1 MTRVCKAATV
11 GLMTPMVAAAIAVG
25 LSQPAHA
32 AESCPPLGSATI
44 AAPSGT
50 VTVGSTV
57 HVSAQIN
64 GLMLLQAHLQ
74 ISGPG
79 LNQQVGK
86 SEWTGKIEGDVTMS
100 KAGAFTLAVIGNGT
114 GCTYKTEGF
123 SVKARPSPAKSTHAA
138 SPSKT
143 PGSGSGGNRTSSGS
157 GSLPTGN
164 VGNGATVGNP
174 GANPLNGAS
183 PFSLPSVAPDGS
195 GLNFAYP
202 SPEPQV
208 ASPLAQPAARNV
220 SQTTPIKWGQSL
232 AIALVLLIISAHLGM
247 WSRRQRLAAEGAR
260 AAAGGKRSGRGKTK
274 ARRGRKA
281 TAMMAATGVLTKP
294 AADEASP
301 VDEASPAAAD
311 SQPINSDESSRA
323 LNVADPTG
331 TAAAAA
337 SADTET
343 LDLGRAVGTG
353 QAPDEAETADQADG
367 ADGQQADSPAADA
380 PTSRRRGSGRG
391 RAYQGRRRRN

>member
-1 MTRVCKAATV
+1 MTRVRKAATV

-25 LSQPAHA
+25 LSQPARA

-86 SEWTGKIEGDVTMS
+86 SEWTGKIEGDVTMP

-143 PGSGSGGNRTSSGS
+143 PGSGSGSNRTSS

-274 ARRGRKA
+274 ARRGKDRKA

-301 VDEASPAAAD
+301 VDEASPAATD
-311 SQPINSDESSRA
+311 SQPINSDESSEV
-323 LNVADPTG
+323 LNVATG
-331 TAAAAA
+331 TAAAAE
-337 SADTET
+337 SADAET
-343 LDLGRAVGTG
+343 LDLGKAVGTG
-353 QAPDEAETADQADG
+353 QAPDETEAADQSDA
-367 ADGQQADSPAADA
+367 ADGQQADSPASDA
-380 PTSRRRGSGRG
+380 PTSHRRGSGRG

>member
-1 MTRVCKAATV
+1 MTRVRKAATV

-25 LSQPAHA
+25 LSQPARA

-86 SEWTGKIEGDVTMS
+86 SEWTGKIEGDVTMP

-260 AAAGGKRSGRGKTK
+260 SAGGGKRSGRGKTK
-274 ARRGRKA
+274 ARRGKDRKA

-301 VDEASPAAAD
+301 VDEASPAATD
-311 SQPINSDESSRA
+311 SQPINSDESSEV
-323 LNVADPTG
+323 LNVADATG
-331 TAAAAA
+331 TADA
-337 SADTET
+337 ET
-343 LDLGRAVGTG
+343 LDLGKAVGTG
-353 QAPDEAETADQADG
+353 QAPDETEAADQSDA
-367 ADGQQADSPAADA
+367 ADGQQADSPASDA
-380 PTSRRRGSGRG
+380 PTSHRRGSGRG